1 MALHKYNYRDMKT
14 QVDKTCYCPQVQVHS
29 KQVSRVASTALY
41 SKSIYSTRVHQM
53 SCIYSVK
60 QTQERLQYL
69 RYKSLGTN
77 KEVTYASR
85 SRFRRTVHTGSRF
98 GPRVRRL
105 IVSNKRGKSTV
116 HSWTRVPSN
125 PSLCIPQWSVS
136 RTSKWNRDYS
146 KLYNNFHYLHDAVD
160 GRLINGDIFTTQ

>member
-1 MALHKYNYRDMKT
+1 MALHKYNYKGMKT
-14 QVDKTCYCPQVQVHS
+14 QVDKTCYYPRVQVPS
-29 KQVSRVASTALY
+29 KRVSQVVSTASY
-41 SKSIYSTRVHQM
+41 SKSTYSTRAKMIH
-53 SCIYSVK
+53 CIYSVR

-98 GPRVRRL
+98 GPRVRRF
-105 IVSNKRGKSTV
+105 IVSDKRCKSTV

-125 PSLCIPQWSVS
+125 TSLCIPQWSVS